1 MKNNSIVTVKLYVT
15 LHYGVR
21 RPTYQIYVN
30 DKLIVNYTEAS
41 TRKIEYG
48 EVIEIEFSYFADSYT
63 QKLKFEHIGKTD
75 QDLIIVDNKIIVDH
89 YIKIEEVEL
98 NKIQL
103 NNALLTASTFYHT
116 MDSTWVSNM
125 KQQGFDIAD
134 SYTPGTDL
142 NLNGYSIIEFDLP
155 VWQWW
160 CEQLQAYTI

>member
-1 MKNNSIVTVKLYVT
+1 MIALIDTEHLGENDYALSA
-15 LHYGVR
+15 R
-21 RPTYQIYVN
+21 R
-30 DKLIVNYTEAS
+30 
-41 TRKIEYG
+41 
-48 EVIEIEFSYFADSYT
+48 
-63 QKLKFEHIGKTD
+63 
-75 QDLIIVDNKIIVDH
+75 